1 MAKLQILRSSLY
13 MGLQAKVTTELNGDL
28 VHDPTG
34 CPVCILSSPSK
45 YSIFS
50 PFEGYYNITQWDK
63 RPSLELPCARKY
75 LDWGSCQKS

>member
-34 CPVCILSSPSK
+34 
-45 YSIFS
+45 
-50 PFEGYYNITQWDK
+50 
-63 RPSLELPCARKY
+63 
-75 LDWGSCQKS
+75 